1 MPWGVD
7 PCGLLLSSSHI
18 HCLLSGCGPSEVR
31 NWRTGGSQNVSSLSL
46 PPAPTFR
53 PTLLPASRGKPWTPE
68 LQGSISSLHPIITF
82 VIYMRASCTVAQ
94 LVKNLP
100 AMQDTW
106 VQFLGWGDP
115 LEKGKTTESSILS
128 WRIPWTV

>member
-31 NWRTGGSQNVSSLSL
+31 NWRTGGSQDVSSLSL

-68 LQGSISSLHPIITF
+68 LQQCHLLSSSHHYFCHLYEGFRYSGSAGKESACNAGH
-82 VIYMRASCTVAQ
+82 
-94 LVKNLP
+94 
-100 AMQDTW
+100 
-106 VQFLGWGDP
+106 LGSVPGLGRSP
-115 LEKGKTTESSILS
+115 GEGKTTESSILS